1 MNIIHTMS
9 IELKWHLENK
19 LCHLFSHCYFFF
31 FASQN
36 KGGKWKM
43 NVYKSNFTLPNFPS
57 SSNNLHLNM
66 PNIYSWGTSRR
77 DVKEWKFSV
86 VKLSFPDL
94 SVDICNINL
103 ENTQIANS
111 RHIAKNRF
119 CSKNI
124 AANYYCK

>member
-1 MNIIHTMS
+1 MS
-9 IELKWHLENK
+9 LNLLLLTAKNNVPL
-19 LCHLFSHCYFFF
+19 
-31 FASQN
+31 FASTAAAFQN
-36 KGGKWKM
+36 KGAKWKM

-111 RHIAKNRF
+111 RHIAKNRL

-124 AANYYCK
+124 AADYYCKYLV

>member
-1 MNIIHTMS
+1 MS
-9 IELKWHLENK
+9 LNLLLLTAKNNVPL
-19 LCHLFSHCYFFF
+19 
-31 FASQN
+31 FASTAAAFQN
-36 KGGKWKM
+36 KGAKWKM

-103 ENTQIANS
+103 ENTQIANL
-111 RHIAKNRF
+111 RHIAKIRF

-124 AANYYCK
+124 AADYYCK

>member
-1 MNIIHTMS
+1 MS
-9 IELKWHLENK
+9 LNLLLLTAKNNVPL
-19 LCHLFSHCYFFF
+19 
-31 FASQN
+31 FASTAAAFQN
-36 KGGKWKM
+36 KGAKWKM

-103 ENTQIANS
+103 ENTQIANL
-111 RHIAKNRF
+111 RHIAKIRF

-124 AANYYCK
+124 AADYYCKYWV